1 MPRKWILVV
10 DDDFRVRDLW
20 VEALK
25 AAGYAAVGA
34 EDGMVALELI
44 RDLFPDLILLDL
56 RMPRLSGGGFLDA
69 IRGHPRWKEIPILI
83 VSAFLDQEVQAEA
96 EKGLRILGA
105 VQKPLTLRE
114 LIGHVAAAV
123 GLSSAPAVAR
133 SVARPPAAALARSI
147 HEAAVAARV
156 LSPGPAPS
164 ARIGGPPPGRRGD
177 LQCATTPRRPSPDD
191 S

>member
-56 RMPRLSGGGFLDA
+56 RMPRLSGWGFLDA
-69 IRGHPRWKEIPILI
+69 IRGRPRWKEIPILI
-83 VSAFLDQEVQAEA
+83 VSAFLNRDVQAEA

-123 GLSSAPAVAR
+123 GLSPTP
-133 SVARPPAAALARSI
+133 PPAPP
-147 HEAAVAARV
+147 
-156 LSPGPAPS
+156 SPGP
-164 ARIGGPPPGRRGD
+164 
-177 LQCATTPRRPSPDD
+177 
-191 S
+191 